1 MSSSNKPGEN
11 RCAAGR
17 WLRRRCASP
26 VAFMAWLILQLAGVG
41 GGQLAAAVDQ
51 AAPEIQLE
59 ALDSAGAVM
68 TEQLA
73 GRIEA
78 LVAGQLA
85 PVSELGEV
93 GEAGGEWRVVL
104 LFDQVLTDP
113 LDFGNAALQLAERAR
128 ELTSLGPVEIVLAGR
143 ELKTALPATRDPGV
157 LEQAL
162 HWIRL
167 REDSDNLQEE
177 LRWSLLEDLGIV
189 GDEVDGESPG
199 GGARSDAAEAEDRVR
214 MAIRDETELLREHHK
229 QLLLWVSEETSPGP
243 RAIVMIASGY
253 DANPDDFYRS
263 LLERQYGE
271 PTAARLAPRSISPS
285 ALDVA
290 QTFAAYGWV
299 ALPYVPEQRSNEL
312 LEPGEGAPTEQE
324 GKDKVDVIL
333 QDGRLVD
340 KTTIG
345 IDPLKWLKERRRKAQ
360 KQEAGPA
367 LVLDPAMPLQALAEA
382 TGGELIRGK
391 FQLSDL
397 MERLPRRRRLA
408 IDLGAIETD
417 DRQLLEVRLVA
428 AGEDSVPVLRYRRW
442 LSEET
447 PQAVSMTRA
456 ERILENELEEGE
468 LPLVAAL
475 QPSEDGESARLVIK
489 KDLYESN
496 EVASSPLRVTVA
508 VAKENELPEVFHEEH
523 PGWDR
528 ISYGEGPEDWVLEV
542 GLGRQPE
549 GPVVVLVEEL
559 DTGAW
564 GATFASFVE
573 PGATAS
579 LADSLDSLVLPA
591 PQVIHLLAP
600 RQGFAMGRTLM
611 ETVVSSTE
619 VASVEF
625 LLDGESKAVGV
636 SPPFSATLDLGP
648 LPQPRRVEVVA
659 RNASGAEL
667 GRDYLVVNEGSGVFG
682 VRIVKPRPSGEGSEP
697 QRFAGPVD
705 VHAEVEPRR
714 GQGIDRVEFY
724 WKDTL
729 VATRYA
735 PPFRQ
740 RVVVPPE
747 APRGFIRVVAY
758 LEDGNSSEDVV
769 FLNSPGSSENLQVN
783 LMELYVVVTDRK
795 GRPAK
800 DLHRDRF
807 RVLEDGV
814 AQEIATFSDAGDLPL
829 TVGLAIDS
837 SASMFV
843 KLPDVQ
849 FAAAEFLRG
858 LATRRDRA
866 FVVGFGTEP
875 RLTRNTTSD
884 LSEVI
889 KSLDTLQ
896 PDGQTGIWKAI
907 VYSLVQLQGVPGKKA
922 LVVYTD
928 GADQDPDFAYRTALR
943 FARKVGVPI
952 YVILSNNEI
961 MRTKGK
967 GLSIRSFLERLET
980 LTASV
985 GGKVFF
991 ARVGQDLRDVYVE
1004 IDEELRSQY
1013 LVGYYSQYVGGRQ
1026 WRQIEVGVEGAGLNA
1041 RTIAGYYR

>member
-1 MSSSNKPGEN
+1 MGSGSH
-11 RCAAGR
+11 
-17 WLRRRCASP
+17 
-26 VAFMAWLILQLAGVG
+26 
-41 GGQLAAAVDQ
+41 
-51 AAPEIQLE
+51 EIELE
-59 ALDSAGAVM
+59 ALSATGEVV
-68 TEQLA
+68 TDEVS

-78 LVAGQLA
+78 LVEGQVA
-85 PVSELGEV
+85 AISQV
-93 GEAGGEWRVVL
+93 GVTGDEWQIVL
-104 LFDQVLTDP
+104 LFDQTLTRP

-128 ELTSLGPVEIVLAGR
+128 ELTRLGSVEILLAGEDMR
-143 ELKTALPATRDPGV
+143 TALPATRDPDV

-167 REDSDNLQEE
+167 REESEDLQEE
-177 LRWSLLEDLGIV
+177 LRWEFLEDLGLV
-189 GDEVDGESPG
+189 SDQDEGEVASSP
-199 GGARSDAAEAEDRVR
+199 AREESSEAAARAQIAMRLENQ
-214 MAIRDETELLREHHK
+214 LLRERHE
-229 QLLLWVSEETSPGP
+229 QLLLWVSEESSPGP
-243 RAIVMIASGY
+243 KAIVMVASGY
-253 DANPDDFYRS
+253 DANPDDFYRT
-263 LLERQYGE
+263 LLVREYGE
-271 PTAARLAPRSISPS
+271 PTAAQVVPVLPRPS

-290 QTFAAYGWV
+290 QTLAAYGWV

-312 LEPGEGAPTEQE
+312 LEPGEGIPGEQE
-324 GKDKVDVIL
+324 GKDKVDVVM
-333 QDGRLVD
+333 QDGRIVD

-345 IDPLKWLKERRRKAQ
+345 VDPLKWLRERREKARKEA
-360 KQEAGPA
+360 AGPP
-367 LVLDPAMPLQALAEA
+367 LVLDPTSPLQALAES

-397 MERLPRRRRLA
+397 IERLPRRQRLT
-408 IDLGAIETD
+408 LETGGLETA

-428 AGEDSVPVLRYRRW
+428 EDDDSEATLRYRRW
-442 LSEET
+442 LSEVT
-447 PQAVSMTRA
+447 PEVVSLTRA
-456 ERILENELEEGE
+456 ERILENDLEEGE
-468 LPLVAAL
+468 LPVVAAL
-475 QPSEDGESARLVIK
+475 QPSEDGQSARLVIK
-489 KDLYESN
+489 KDVYDRQGETRP
-496 EVASSPLRVTVA
+496 SPLRVTVA
-508 VAKENELPEVFHEEH
+508 ISKDEEPSEIFHEEH
-523 PGWDR
+523 ASWDLVD
-528 ISYGEGPEDWVLEV
+528 EGDGLEDSVLEI
-542 GLGRQPE
+542 GLDSQPE

-559 DTGAW
+559 ETGEW

-573 PGATAS
+573 PGATVS
-579 LADSLDSLVLPA
+579 VADSLGSMVLPA
-591 PQVIHLLAP
+591 PQVIHLMAP
-600 RQGFAMGRTLM
+600 RQGFAMGRTLI
-611 ETVVSSTE
+611 ETVVSHTD

-625 LLDGESKAVGV
+625 LVDGESKVIRD
-636 SPPFSATLDLGP
+636 SPPFTASLDMGP
-648 LPQPRRVEVVA
+648 LPQPRRVTVVA
-659 RNASGAEL
+659 RDRSGAEL

-682 VRIVKPRPSGEGSEP
+682 VRIVKPRPGEDGQP
-697 QRFAGPVD
+697 KRYAGPID

-729 VATRYA
+729 AATRYA
-735 PPFRQ
+735 RPFRQ
-740 RVVVPPE
+740 RMVIPPE

-769 FLNSPGSSENLQVN
+769 FLNSPGSSEKLQVN

-795 GRPAK
+795 GRPVT
-800 DLHRDRF
+800 DLPQERF

-814 AQEIATFSDAGDLPL
+814 AQEIGTFSDAGDLPL

-843 KLPDVQ
+843 KLPEVQ

-866 FVVGFGTEP
+866 FVVGFGNEP

-884 LSEVI
+884 LPEVI
-889 KSLDTLQ
+889 KSLDVLQ
-896 PDGQTGIWKAI
+896 PDGQTGIWKAV

-928 GADQDPDFAYRTALR
+928 GADEDPDFAYRTALR

-967 GLSIRSFLERLET
+967 GLSVRGFLERLET
-980 LTASV
+980 LTKSV

-991 ARVGQDLRDVYVE
+991 ARVGQDLRDVYAE

-1013 LVGYYSQYVGGRQ
+1013 LVGYYSQYTGGEE
-1026 WRQIEVGVEGAGLNA
+1026 WRQIEVGVEGSGLKA